1 MADILSGFSS
11 PLRNPFVE
19 FSLDCPPAP
28 GGPQSWDLGGFM
40 VDFLQEYPMK
50 IFFFFKWEKKEKRNE
65 NKSEKPPE
73 LE

>member
-1 MADILSGFSS
+1 MADILLGFSR

-19 FSLDCPPAP
+19 FSLVCPQAP
-28 GGPQSWDLGGFM
+28 GGPQSWDLGGIHGGFPS
-40 VDFLQEYPMK
+40 EYPMK
-50 IFFFFKWEKKEKRNE
+50 ILFFFKWEKKEKRNE

>member
-1 MADILSGFSS
+1 MADILLGFSR

-19 FSLDCPPAP
+19 FSLDCPHRP
-28 GGPQSWDLGGFM
+28 GGPQLWDLGGFM

-50 IFFFFKWEKKEKRNE
+50 ILFFFKWEKKEKRNE
-65 NKSEKPPE
+65 NKCENPPE